1 MYILS
6 YKHIINY
13 CIVNRGRSMIKNS
26 PSNHAP
32 DTCITKGIHRDIIH
46 AVQNKLP
53 NSSALG
59 ELADL
64 FKLFGDSTRI
74 SILWALSESEM
85 CVCDLCALLKMKQPA
100 VSHQLKN
107 LKQARIV
114 KSRRDGQVVYY
125 SLDDE
130 HIRKLL
136 DLGMNHT
143 QEPLFDRKDLRDG
156 RRLIN

>member
-1 MYILS
+1 MGPYANKRKI
-6 YKHIINY
+6 KMINTA
-13 CIVNRGRSMIKNS
+13 VE
-26 PSNHAP
+26 
-32 DTCITKGIHRDIIH
+32 TCVTRGIHQNIIRL
-46 AVQNKLP
+46 VQQKLP
-53 NSSALG
+53 DQIALC

-107 LKQARIV
+107 LKQSRIV
-114 KSRRDGQVVYY
+114 KARRDGKVIYY

-130 HIRKLL
+130 HIRDLL
-136 DLGMNHT
+136 NLGMTHI
-143 QEPLFDRKDLRDG
+143 QEL
-156 RRLIN
+156 